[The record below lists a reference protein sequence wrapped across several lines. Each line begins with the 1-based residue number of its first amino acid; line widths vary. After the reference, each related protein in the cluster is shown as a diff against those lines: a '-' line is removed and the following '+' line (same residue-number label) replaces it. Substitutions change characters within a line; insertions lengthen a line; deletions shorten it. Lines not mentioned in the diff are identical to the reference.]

1 MRHPWIPTLVLSLAA
16 TGAWAQA
23 INIDFGRE
31 HPLPGEGWGAAPNQL
46 GPWNAVES
54 LEGEIPVLL
63 DTSGLP
69 TKVSL
74 ACDLPFGPATL
85 DSRYTAGDLEA
96 LLDDYLDLHS
106 VPSTLAV
113 SGLAPGRYAFYVY
126 AWAPDYPKART
137 SVSIGDGR
145 AEIVGGFG
153 GGGVLIEGVH
163 YARIATRVRAGEP
176 VEVHLF
182 GFGKGTLNGLQI
194 EPLP

>member
-1 MRHPWIPTLVLSLAA
+1 MRHAWMPVLAIALAA
-16 TGAWAQA
+16 TGASAQA
-23 INIDFGRE
+23 INIDFGVDN
-31 HPLPGEGWGAAPNQL
+31 PAPGEGWGAAPNQL
-46 GPWNAVES
+46 GAWNVVRGFD
-54 LEGEIPVLL
+54 GEPPVLV
-63 DTSGLP
+63 DTSGFP
-69 TKVSL
+69 TDVAL
-74 ACDLPFGPATL
+74 ECDLPFGSAWL
-85 DSRYTAGDLEA
+85 DSRYTTGNLEA

-106 VPSTLAV
+106 VPSTLTV

-163 YARIATRVRAGEP
+163 YARIATRVRAGDP

-194 EPLP
+194 QPLP